1 MIFVD
6 SNIFIYAVG
15 RPHPLKDE
23 AQNFFIDSS
32 QKGKRLVTSAD
43 VLQELLHAYLPV
55 GRLATLDAAMSLAVK
70 GVDQILPIDSA
81 AVIHAHNLVNQHPG
95 LTARDLVHLA
105 VCQQHKVT
113 ELKTFDRNLDAAFAK
128 NRA

>member
-15 RPHPLKDE
+15 RPHPLKAE
-23 AQNFFIDSS
+23 AQNFFIQSS
-32 QKGKRLVTSAD
+32 QKGKRLVTSAE

-70 GVDQILPIDSA
+70 GVDQIFPIDSA
-81 AVIHAHNLVNQHPG
+81 VLIHAHNLINQHPG
-95 LTARDLVHLA
+95 LTARDLVNLA
-105 VCQQHKVT
+105 ICHQYQVK
-113 ELKTFDRNLDAAFAK
+113 ELKTFDRNLDAAFGK